1 MTGHVCPE
9 CGVHR
14 PGCACARAAETARA
28 EDFDP
33 LRIRPYVTL
42 DAPEGP
48 DGRYGAGADLQYGAG
63 TGVAESGPDGQPTAH
78 MPAYGAGP
86 GPDGQQTTHL
96 PAYAAGPGPDG
107 QQTTHLPAYST
118 EDPPTA
124 QLAAIRPVDLTAP
137 ADLTAPIPVAHEAYA
152 GGAGPEAY
160 AGGTGSEP
168 YPTGPGPKPYPTHPG
183 SEPYPDPVHPGA
195 SGDPSETMP
204 LLLRGVGDVPPGH
217 GQARARRRRRGVMAA
232 AVTAVAVAGTAALAA
247 VVLGGADD
255 TDDRAAVP
263 EVTTS
268 ASLNVA
274 VSEAPSPS
282 SETPEPTTSSPTP
295 ERTTASPS
303 PSPSTATA
311 SPSASTSKA
320 APPAAV
326 PSEAPT
332 TAAPTTATPS
342 AQPTEETAV
351 TLSLG
356 SKGDEVV
363 ELQMRLTLAGAY
375 HDKIDGKYDQDVW
388 RAVKNYQSWMYI
400 EGDPKGVYGPNT
412 REALERSTSLQ

>member
-1 MTGHVCPE
+1 M
-9 CGVHR
+9 
-14 PGCACARAAETARA
+14 ARA

-42 DAPEGP
+42 DAPEGQ
-48 DGRYGAGADLQYGAG
+48 YGAGADLQYGAEA
-63 TGVAESGPDGQPTAH
+63 GVAGPGPDGQPTAH
-78 MPAYGAGP
+78 MPAYGAGV

-96 PAYAAGPGPDG
+96 PAYA
-107 QQTTHLPAYST
+107 T

-124 QLAAIRPVDLTAP
+124 QLAAIRPGDLTAP
-137 ADLTAPIPVAHEAYA
+137 ADLTAPIPVTHEAYA
-152 GGAGPEAY
+152 DGAGPEAY
-160 AGGTGSEP
+160 AGGAGSEAYPISPGSEP
-168 YPTGPGPKPYPTHPG
+168 YPTGHG
-183 SEPYPDPVHPGA
+183 SEPYPDLVHPGA

-217 GQARARRRRRGVMAA
+217 GQEQARARRRRRGVMAV

-247 VVLGGADD
+247 AVLGGADD

-295 ERTTASPS
+295 ERTSASPS
-303 PSPSTATA
+303 PTSSPSTTA
-311 SPSASTSKA
+311 SPSASTSQA

-326 PSEAPT
+326 PSETPT

-412 REALERSTSLQ
+412 REALERSTSLT

>member
-1 MTGHVCPE
+1 M
-9 CGVHR
+9 
-14 PGCACARAAETARA
+14 ARA

-48 DGRYGAGADLQYGAG
+48 DGGYGAGADLQYGAG
-63 TGVAESGPDGQPTAH
+63 AGVAGSGPDGQATAH
-78 MPAYGAGP
+78 MPAYGAGAGPNGQQTDGQQTAHMSAYGAGLGP

-96 PAYAAGPGPDG
+96 S
-107 QQTTHLPAYST
+107 AYST

-124 QLAAIRPVDLTAP
+124 QLAAIRPGDLTAP

-152 GGAGPEAY
+152 GGAG
-160 AGGTGSEP
+160 SEP
-168 YPTGPGPKPYPTHPG
+168 YPTGPG
-183 SEPYPDPVHPGA
+183 SEPYPDAVHPGA

-217 GQARARRRRRGVMAA
+217 GQERARARRRRRGVMAA

-255 TDDRAAVP
+255 ADDRAAVP

-282 SETPEPTTSSPTP
+282 SETPEPTASSPTP

-303 PSPSTATA
+303 PTSSPSTATA

-356 SKGDEVV
+356 SRGDEVV

>member
-42 DAPEGP
+42 DAPEGQ
-48 DGRYGAGADLQYGAG
+48 YGAGADLQYGAG
-63 TGVAESGPDGQPTAH
+63 ADLQYGAGAGVAGPGPDGQPTAH
-78 MPAYGAGP
+78 MPVYGAGAGPDGQQAAHVPAYETGP

-96 PAYAAGPGPDG
+96 PAYA
-107 QQTTHLPAYST
+107 T

-124 QLAAIRPVDLTAP
+124 QLAAVRPGDLTAP

-160 AGGTGSEP
+160 AGGAGSEA
-168 YPTGPGPKPYPTHPG
+168 YPISPG
-183 SEPYPDPVHPGA
+183 SEPYPDPLHPGA

-217 GQARARRRRRGVMAA
+217 GQEQARARRRRRGVMAV

-247 VVLGGADD
+247 AVLGGADD

-274 VSEAPSPS
+274 VSEAPFPS

-295 ERTTASPS
+295 ERTSASPS
-303 PSPSTATA
+303 PTSSPSTTA
-311 SPSASTSKA
+311 SPSASTSQA

-326 PSEAPT
+326 PSETPT

-342 AQPTEETAV
+342 AQPTEEAAV

-412 REALERSTSLQ
+412 REALERSTSLT